1 MDLETIGT
9 LYRYNAWANHRLLD
23 AVAPLP
29 PDAFVHDLGNGSGSV
44 RDTLTHIVWSE
55 WIWLQRWNG
64 VTQLVFQPADFALAP
79 AGLVFS
85 PADFPNVDSLR
96 ERSKAVEEGI
106 AEFLRRLDPGRLEVV
121 SEYKLVTGETWRCP
135 LWRQLYHGVNHSS
148 YHRGQV
154 AMMLRQLSYLP
165 ASTDFVSYRE

>member
-1 MDLETIGT
+1 VDLETIGT
-9 LYRYNAWANHRLLD
+9 LYRYNAWANDRVLD

-29 PDAFVHDLGNGSGSV
+29 PDAFLHDLGNGSGSV

-64 VTQLVFQPADFALAP
+64 ETQLVFQPADFARAP

-96 ERSKAVEEGI
+96 ERSKAVEQGI
-106 AEFLRRLDPGRLEVV
+106 AEFLGRLDPGRLEAV
-121 SEYKLVTGETWRCP
+121 SEYTLVTGETWRCP

-165 ASTDFVSYRE
+165 ASTDFVSYPG